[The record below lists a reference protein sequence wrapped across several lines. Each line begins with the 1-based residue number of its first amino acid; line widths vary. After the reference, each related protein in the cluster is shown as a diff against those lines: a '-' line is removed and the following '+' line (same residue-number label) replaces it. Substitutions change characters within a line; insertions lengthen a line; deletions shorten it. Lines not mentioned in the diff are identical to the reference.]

1 MMKRLLFIAFV
12 SVAATL
18 SATAQ
23 SVYELTEPSVPKTIR
38 TGHLDMGGTSPDGGS
53 IEVNSYY
60 MIIDGKPVVPVL
72 GEFHYSRYPAEQ
84 WEEEILKM
92 KAGGITVL
100 PTYVFWNLHEE
111 REGVFNWEGD
121 RNVRRFL
128 ELCKKHDM
136 PVIIRIGPFCHGEIR
151 NGGLP
156 DWLFAKALEVRSN
169 DANYLYYV
177 DRLYGE
183 IAKQLDGFYYKDGGP
198 IIGCQ
203 LENEHQHSA
212 APWAITYPGEPNDY
226 TAATYDASITMIGV
240 SVQDKEIT
248 TADLGDIHMK
258 TLKDMAVSK
267 GIITP
272 FYTATGWG
280 NAAVIGSEALPVTA
294 AYTYPFW
301 AEPEMSPFCIFKDIH
316 VDPDYGPVR
325 YDPVQFPSFCAEM
338 GAGIQMIWKRR
349 PIVPGKA
356 AEALMVRT
364 LGSGS
369 NGIGYYMY
377 HGGSTP
383 KQEGGVGSFMDEP
396 MGMPKVSYDFQAP
409 IGEFGLE
416 GASYRNLRLLHSFL
430 GDFGDILAP
439 METVLPDGWEKM
451 TPDNRDE
458 LRYAAR
464 MKDGSGFVFM
474 VNFQDHDSERHDQT
488 GLQLSLKLSDETLN
502 IPSSGTFT
510 LPKDESLIIPFNL
523 RMGTPVLKYATA
535 QLLMKIDDNG
545 QDHYFFFAPEGLNP
559 EFVFDKTT
567 VRGKNIFR
575 PVAGLAS
582 TFKVCAAVGKDIKV
596 TVLTREQAL
605 NSHKV
610 NGKILITESTILP
623 ENDRVRLLNLG
634 DNQFEYVLYPSKAGF
649 ATQTAEVEEVKPEF
663 EWKKIGARRMTVSF
677 DTPAADQ
684 VHEYFLNVDYTADL
698 AMAFI
703 NGTMILDH
711 FWYGQPW
718 KIGLNRLTERMSKE
732 DLVFY
737 FRPMGADYPYLIDIP
752 EEDQPDFSQGKV
764 CRINGV
770 EIISQYVT
778 TLKL

>member
-1 MMKRLLFIAFV
+1 MNKIFTTTVLVL
-12 SVAATL
+12 AAAL
-18 SATAQ
+18 TAAAQ
-23 SVYELTEPSVPKTIR
+23 NVYELTEPSVPKTIW

-53 IEVNSYY
+53 IDVNSYY

-72 GEFHYSRYPAEQ
+72 GEFHYSRYPAAQ

-100 PTYVFWNLHEE
+100 PTYVFWSLHEE
-111 REGVFNWEGD
+111 KEGVFNWEGD
-121 RNVRRFL
+121 RNVRHFI

-151 NGGLP
+151 SGGFP
-156 DWLFAKALEVRSN
+156 DWLFAKPLEVRSN
-169 DANYLYYV
+169 DPNYLFYV
-177 DRLYGE
+177 DRLYTE
-183 IAKQLDGFYYKDGGP
+183 IAKQLDGLYYKDGGP

-203 LENEHQHSA
+203 IENEHQHSA

-226 TAATYDASITMIGV
+226 TTATYDASITMIGV

-248 TADLGDIHMK
+248 TSDLGDIHMK

-280 NAAVIGSEALPVTA
+280 NAAVIGNEAIPVTS

-301 AEPEMSPFCIFKDIH
+301 AEPEMSPFCMFKDIH
-316 VDPDYGPVR
+316 AHPDYEPVR
-325 YDPVQFPSFCAEM
+325 YEGVKFPSFCAEM

-409 IGEFGLE
+409 LGEFGLE

-430 GDFGDILAP
+430 NDFGDILAP
-439 METVLPDGWEKM
+439 METVLPEGWDKM
-451 TPDNRDE
+451 TPDNRDD

-474 VNFQDHDSERHDQT
+474 VNFQDHDLERHDQT
-488 GLQLSLKLSDETLN
+488 GLQFSLNLSYETLK
-502 IPSSGTFT
+502 IPSEGTFT

-523 RMGTPVLKYATA
+523 GMGTSILKYATA

-545 QDHYFFFAPEGLNP
+545 LDHYFFFAPDGLSP
-559 EFVFDKTT
+559 EFVFDKST
-567 VRGKNIFR
+567 VRGKNVFR
-575 PVAGLAS
+575 PVPGLES
-582 TFKVCAAVGKDIKV
+582 TFRVRAAKGNDVKV
-596 TVLTREQAL
+596 TVLTREQAM
-605 NSHKV
+605 NSSKV
-610 NGKILITESTILP
+610 NGRLLITESSVLP
-623 ENDRVRLLNLG
+623 ESDRVRLLSLG
-634 DNQFEYVLYPSKAGF
+634 DNSFDFVLYPSKSGF
-649 ATQTAEVEEVKPEF
+649 ATQSIEVAPVDPEF
-663 EWKKIGARRMTVSF
+663 EWKKVGARRMTVSF
-677 DTPAADQ
+677 DTPASDS
-684 VHEYFLNVDYTADL
+684 VHEYFLSVDYTADL

-703 NGTMILDH
+703 DGTMINDH

-737 FRPMGADYPYLIDIP
+737 FRPVGWDYPYLIDIP
-752 EEDQPDFSQGKV
+752 EEDKPDFSNGPV

-770 EIISQYVT
+770 EIIPQYVM
-778 TLKL
+778 TLEF